1 MNRSLSSW
9 GPSTWVASGCI
20 LLWRIP
26 RPSQDWGLLFLAWQC
41 FQLRRTHAQTSS
53 WQQAN
58 EGTDKCD
65 FLPLKFSH
73 YPTRPVPV
81 PELFCKYPTRPVPK
95 SKTSTRRTL
104 VVFNYCFPHLWK
116 LIEMTS
122 SPKTS
127 DKMTWSGH
135 FESPQL
141 IIPPIFAPRSSPM
154 YLIIYIFY
162 LDNKK
167 QRAPNRNN
175 MYQTTKWTSEF
186 KHKVPHHTP
195 SPSR

>member
-1 MNRSLSSW
+1 
-9 GPSTWVASGCI
+9 
-20 LLWRIP
+20 
-26 RPSQDWGLLFLAWQC
+26 
-41 FQLRRTHAQTSS
+41 
-53 WQQAN
+53 
-58 EGTDKCD
+58 
-65 FLPLKFSH
+65 
-73 YPTRPVPV
+73 
-81 PELFCKYPTRPVPK
+81 
-95 SKTSTRRTL
+95 
-104 VVFNYCFPHLWK
+104 
-116 LIEMTS
+116 MTS
-122 SPKTS
+122 PLTTS